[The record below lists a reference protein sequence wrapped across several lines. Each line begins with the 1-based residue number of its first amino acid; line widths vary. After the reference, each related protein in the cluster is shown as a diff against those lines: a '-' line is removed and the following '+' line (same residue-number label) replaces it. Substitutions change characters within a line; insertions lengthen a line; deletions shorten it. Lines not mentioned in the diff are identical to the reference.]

1 MAIDGQPLDSQI
13 SHQQAIGILQKAK
26 GAVDLV
32 VASNFKEDSSFK
44 AAALEASSNAP
55 ISRDVVAIESD
66 LCQVEV
72 IELVNN
78 GAGLGFGIIGVQQ
91 VRQKSTDEKII
102 AIGMMNFVSL

>member
-1 MAIDGQPLDSQI
+1 MNIFPQILAIDGQPLDSQI

-32 VASNFKEDSSFK
+32 VASNFKEDSSYK
-44 AAALEASSNAP
+44 AATSETLSN
-55 ISRDVVAIESD
+55 ISATKENAGIESE

-78 GAGLGFGIIGVQQ
+78 GGGLGFGIIGGQQ
-91 VRQKSTDEKII
+91 VDKILLNGI
-102 AIGMMNFVSL
+102 

>member
-32 VASNFKEDSSFK
+32 VASNFKDDSSFK
-44 AAALEASSNAP
+44 AAALEASLTATATREP
-55 ISRDVVAIESD
+55 IAIESD

-91 VRQKSTDEKII
+91 VKP
-102 AIGMMNFVSL
+102 N